1 MSGRVL
7 VAGVGNIFLS
17 DDGFGVEVARRLAEE
32 QLPEAVTVADFGI
45 RSVHLAFELLDGYD
59 ALILVDAL
67 GRGEA
72 PGTVTVLEPD
82 LGDDLGSSIVD
93 AHGMHPG
100 AVLSMVSDMGG
111 HLGRVLVV
119 GCEPETLEEHIGLSP
134 VVEGVVDQAVRVVS
148 DLARQMS
155 ELDGEEE
162 AR

>member
-1 MSGRVL
+1 ML
-7 VAGVGNIFLS
+7 Y
-17 DDGFGVEVARRLAEE
+17 
-32 QLPEAVTVADFGI
+32 
-45 RSVHLAFELLDGYD
+45 GYD

-100 AVLSMVSDMGG
+100 AVLSMVSDIGG

-134 VVEGVVDQAVRVVS
+134 VVEGVVDRSRPGGQRSGTS
-148 DLARQMS
+148 DVGAEMERKKHDDS
-155 ELDGEEE
+155 
-162 AR
+162 